1 MNPFSLRQ
9 IRETLQTRGIYP
21 QKRWGQ
27 NFLINRGAGK
37 KIVGILNP
45 ESGERIWEIG
55 PGLGALTELLV
66 EYPLELT
73 LFEIDRRVVQY
84 VESHYGALSN
94 VRIVQGDVI
103 KTWKKEAHICGEPDK
118 ILGNL
123 PYNSASA
130 IIGSFFEEG
139 LLPVKMVFTVQ
150 RELAARMTSRP
161 GVKDYSA
168 FSIMCQ
174 STYNI
179 VARGNLNPGSFFPE
193 PSVISTIVELTPR
206 QDLLPSDRRR
216 LFRIL
221 VRASFESRRKTLRNN
236 LLHSGRLAGFD
247 RNRILTAVMELG
259 INPGARAEELTIE
272 DFSRITE
279 AVHRLIM

>member
-1 MNPFSLRQ
+1 MNPFSLRH
-9 IRETLQTRGIYP
+9 IRETFHTMGIHP

-37 KIVGILNP
+37 KIVDILNP
-45 ESGERIWEIG
+45 EPGERIWEIG
-55 PGLGALTELLV
+55 PGLGALTELLT
-66 EYPLELT
+66 EYPLELI
-73 LFEIDRRVVQY
+73 LFEIDWKVVQY
-84 VESHYGALSN
+84 VESHYGAFPN
-94 VRIVQGDVI
+94 VRVVQGDVI
-103 KTWKKEAHICGEPDK
+103 ETWKKEARNCGEPDK

-130 IIGSFFEEG
+130 IIASFFEEG

-179 VARGNLNPGSFFPE
+179 AARGNLNPGSFFPE

-206 QDLLPSDRRR
+206 QNLLPSDRRR

-247 RNRILTAVMELG
+247 RNRILAAVLELG

-279 AVHRLIM
+279 AVYRLVI